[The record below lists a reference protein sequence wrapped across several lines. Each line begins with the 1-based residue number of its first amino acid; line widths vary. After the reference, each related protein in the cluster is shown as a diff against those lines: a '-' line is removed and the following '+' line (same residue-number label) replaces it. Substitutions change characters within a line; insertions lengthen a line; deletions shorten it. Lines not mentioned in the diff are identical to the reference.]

1 MRNGHVKPIDL
12 FLFVVVDERRRGNA
26 KEDNYHPWFDYE
38 CHSGVTFQ
46 GRCHFRIKKLREV
59 SRIFLVIRA
68 FVSEEF
74 YSVCLLVSSI

>member
-12 FLFVVVDERRRGNA
+12 FLFVIVDERRRGKA

-68 FVSEEF
+68 FVFEEF